1 MRKSILLFVLF
12 TLTSIPLLLFAQGGY
27 QVTGHIISAE
37 DNQPMIGVSV
47 LEKGTTNGV
56 ITDINGNYSIT
67 VTKSPATLQFSY
79 VGMKTIDK
87 QVTASTRINLTMEN
101 DAQMV
106 EEVVVV
112 AYGVRKKGTIAGS
125 VSTVKAEKMED
136 VPAPSFDQALQG
148 QAPGLMVLSDSG
160 EPSKAA
166 TFRIRGT
173 NSINSGK
180 DPLFILD
187 GVAISSSD
195 FNTISP
201 NDIESISVLKDASS
215 TSIYGAR
222 ASNGVVVITSKRG
235 RMGEAAKVTFR
246 TQLGFSQL
254 ASKDW
259 DQMNTDE
266 RIQFEKEVGLD
277 KGQDYEKL
285 SKTNIN
291 WLDKVYN
298 DTAPLQ
304 NYELSVNGG
313 TEKLNYYVSGSYYDQ
328 DGIAVGSTFER
339 VGFRANVEAKANKW
353 LKIGTN
359 SMLNY
364 YVSGSYYD
372 QDGIAVGSTFE
383 RVGFRA
389 NVEAKA
395 NKWLKIG
402 TNSMFAY
409 QEVEQ
414 SDDGEYALWAP
425 ISASFFMLPYWN
437 PYKEDGSLALQDDGS
452 WKGTTENPLAWMA
465 NNPLSNKK
473 YKLLSTFYAE
483 VTPVKNLT
491 IRSQLSADYG
501 HTTSFYQSFPSYK
514 PNNNYGGAQRS
525 SFDMLNLMITNTANY
540 RFMLNDV
547 HSFNF
552 MVGQEGE
559 NYHYEGF
566 QLTTRGQTNDILTNL
581 ASGSTAS
588 SWSDPVTEYSFLS
601 FFARGEYNYDDR
613 YYADFSIRGDGSSRF
628 GTDNHCGAFW
638 SVGFMWNL
646 RKEKFMQK
654 YDWLTNA
661 QIAVNTGTSGNSS
674 INNYE
679 HLALVSG
686 GYKYDNESGI
696 AISQLGNEELSW
708 ESTWA
713 TNVALH
719 LGFIDRINLDVEF
732 YNKKTTN
739 MLMAVPISYT
749 STGFGTR
756 WDNVGAMRN
765 RGVEINVGADVLRI
779 KDFKWNVNAN
789 VSYNKNEITELY
801 NGVTEY
807 VASDTGRMVAV
818 GHPLGEFYLNRYAG
832 VNPINGDALWY
843 TKDGEITME
852 YNESDKVMLGKTH
865 EAPWQGGF
873 GTTLFWK
880 GFSLSAQ
887 FTWVAD
893 RWMLNNDRVFQE
905 SNGLFSAY
913 NQSKR
918 MLYDRWKKPGDVT
931 DIPRYGVTPQLDSR
945 FLEDASF
952 LRLKNLMLSYT
963 FPQKWLKRTSF
974 LNSARI
980 YAQGQNLLTFTNFTG
995 MDPEST
1001 SNVYKAQY
1009 PMSRQ
1014 FTFGLEV
1021 SF

>member
-56 ITDINGNYSIT
+56 ITDMNGNYSIT
-67 VTKSPATLQFSY
+67 VTKSPAILQFSY
-79 VGMKTIDK
+79 IGMKTMEK
-87 QVTASTRINLTMEN
+87 QVSAATRMNLKMES

-148 QAPGLMVLSDSG
+148 QAPGLMVLSESG

-235 RMGEAAKVTFR
+235 RMGEAAKITFR

-259 DQMNTDE
+259 EQMDTNE

-285 SKTNIN
+285 SKININ

-298 DTAPLQ
+298 DKAPLQ

-339 VGFRANVEAKANKW
+339 VNFRANVEAKANKW

-359 SMLNY
+359 
-364 YVSGSYYD
+364 
-372 QDGIAVGSTFE
+372 T
-383 RVGFRA
+383 
-389 NVEAKA
+389 
-395 NKWLKIG
+395 
-402 TNSMFAY
+402 MFTY

-452 WKGTTENPLAWMA
+452 WKGTTENPLAWME

-483 VTPVKNLT
+483 ATPIKNLT

-501 HTTSFYQSFPSYK
+501 HTTSFYRSFPSYK

-525 SFDMLNLMITNTANY
+525 SYDMLNLMITNTANY

-552 MVGQEGE
+552 MVGQEGVD
-559 NYHYEGF
+559 YHYEGF
-566 QLTTRGQTNDILTNL
+566 QVTTRGQTNDILTNL
-581 ASGSTAS
+581 SSGSTAS
-588 SWSDPVTEYSFLS
+588 SWGDPVTEYSFLS
-601 FFARGEYNYDDR
+601 FFGRGEYNYDDR
-613 YYADFSIRGDGSSRF
+613 YYADFVGSWGWIF
-628 GTDNHCGAFW
+628 PF
-638 SVGFMWNL
+638 
-646 RKEKFMQK
+646 
-654 YDWLTNA
+654 
-661 QIAVNTGTSGNSS
+661 
-674 INNYE
+674 
-679 HLALVSG
+679 
-686 GYKYDNESGI
+686 
-696 AISQLGNEELSW
+696 
-708 ESTWA
+708 
-713 TNVALH
+713 
-719 LGFIDRINLDVEF
+719 
-732 YNKKTTN
+732 
-739 MLMAVPISYT
+739 
-749 STGFGTR
+749 
-756 WDNVGAMRN
+756 RN
-765 RGVEINVGADVLRI
+765 R
-779 KDFKWNVNAN
+779 
-789 VSYNKNEITELY
+789 
-801 NGVTEY
+801 
-807 VASDTGRMVAV
+807 
-818 GHPLGEFYLNRYAG
+818 
-832 VNPINGDALWY
+832 
-843 TKDGEITME
+843 
-852 YNESDKVMLGKTH
+852 
-865 EAPWQGGF
+865 
-873 GTTLFWK
+873 
-880 GFSLSAQ
+880 
-887 FTWVAD
+887 
-893 RWMLNNDRVFQE
+893 
-905 SNGLFSAY
+905 
-913 NQSKR
+913 
-918 MLYDRWKKPGDVT
+918 
-931 DIPRYGVTPQLDSR
+931 
-945 FLEDASF
+945 
-952 LRLKNLMLSYT
+952 
-963 FPQKWLKRTSF
+963 
-974 LNSARI
+974 
-980 YAQGQNLLTFTNFTG
+980 
-995 MDPEST
+995 
-1001 SNVYKAQY
+1001 
-1009 PMSRQ
+1009 
-1014 FTFGLEV
+1014 
-1021 SF
+1021 

>member
-1 MRKSILLFVLF
+1 MQEIKNGIDRTHLILIQVSKMRKSILLFVLF

-359 SMLNY
+359 SM
-364 YVSGSYYD
+364 
-372 QDGIAVGSTFE
+372 
-383 RVGFRA
+383 
-389 NVEAKA
+389 
-395 NKWLKIG
+395 
-402 TNSMFAY
+402 FAY

-628 GTDNHCGAFW
+628 GTDNHWGAFW

>member
-359 SMLNY
+359 SM
-364 YVSGSYYD
+364 
-372 QDGIAVGSTFE
+372 
-383 RVGFRA
+383 
-389 NVEAKA
+389 
-395 NKWLKIG
+395 
-402 TNSMFAY
+402 FAY

-628 GTDNHCGAFW
+628 GTDNHWGAFW

-749 STGFGTR
+749 STGLGP
-756 WDNVGAMRN
+756 VGIMWEPC
-765 RGVEINVGADVLRI
+765 GIVV
-779 KDFKWNVNAN
+779 
-789 VSYNKNEITELY
+789 
-801 NGVTEY
+801 
-807 VASDTGRMVAV
+807 
-818 GHPLGEFYLNRYAG
+818 
-832 VNPINGDALWY
+832 
-843 TKDGEITME
+843 
-852 YNESDKVMLGKTH
+852 
-865 EAPWQGGF
+865 
-873 GTTLFWK
+873 
-880 GFSLSAQ
+880 
-887 FTWVAD
+887 
-893 RWMLNNDRVFQE
+893 
-905 SNGLFSAY
+905 
-913 NQSKR
+913 
-918 MLYDRWKKPGDVT
+918 
-931 DIPRYGVTPQLDSR
+931 
-945 FLEDASF
+945 
-952 LRLKNLMLSYT
+952 
-963 FPQKWLKRTSF
+963 
-974 LNSARI
+974 
-980 YAQGQNLLTFTNFTG
+980 
-995 MDPEST
+995 
-1001 SNVYKAQY
+1001 
-1009 PMSRQ
+1009 
-1014 FTFGLEV
+1014 
-1021 SF
+1021 

>member
-1 MRKSILLFVLF
+1 MELIEPTLILIQVSKMRKSILLFVLF

-56 ITDINGNYSIT
+56 ITDMNGNYSIT

-359 SMLNY
+359 SM
-364 YVSGSYYD
+364 
-372 QDGIAVGSTFE
+372 
-383 RVGFRA
+383 
-389 NVEAKA
+389 
-395 NKWLKIG
+395 
-402 TNSMFAY
+402 FAY

-628 GTDNHCGAFW
+628 GTDNHWGAFW

-873 GTTLFWK
+873 GTTLSWK

>member
-56 ITDINGNYSIT
+56 ITDMNGNYSIT

-359 SMLNY
+359 SM
-364 YVSGSYYD
+364 
-372 QDGIAVGSTFE
+372 
-383 RVGFRA
+383 
-389 NVEAKA
+389 
-395 NKWLKIG
+395 
-402 TNSMFAY
+402 FAY

-628 GTDNHCGAFW
+628 GTDNHWGAFW

-713 TNVALH
+713 TNVAL
-719 LGFIDRINLDVEF
+719 NLC
-732 YNKKTTN
+732 
-739 MLMAVPISYT
+739 
-749 STGFGTR
+749 
-756 WDNVGAMRN
+756 
-765 RGVEINVGADVLRI
+765 
-779 KDFKWNVNAN
+779 
-789 VSYNKNEITELY
+789 
-801 NGVTEY
+801 
-807 VASDTGRMVAV
+807 
-818 GHPLGEFYLNRYAG
+818 
-832 VNPINGDALWY
+832 
-843 TKDGEITME
+843 
-852 YNESDKVMLGKTH
+852 
-865 EAPWQGGF
+865 
-873 GTTLFWK
+873 
-880 GFSLSAQ
+880 
-887 FTWVAD
+887 
-893 RWMLNNDRVFQE
+893 
-905 SNGLFSAY
+905 
-913 NQSKR
+913 
-918 MLYDRWKKPGDVT
+918 
-931 DIPRYGVTPQLDSR
+931 
-945 FLEDASF
+945 
-952 LRLKNLMLSYT
+952 
-963 FPQKWLKRTSF
+963 
-974 LNSARI
+974 
-980 YAQGQNLLTFTNFTG
+980 
-995 MDPEST
+995 
-1001 SNVYKAQY
+1001 
-1009 PMSRQ
+1009 
-1014 FTFGLEV
+1014 
-1021 SF
+1021 

>member
-187 GVAISSSD
+187 GVATSSSD

-313 TEKLNYYVSGSYYDQ
+313 TEK
-328 DGIAVGSTFER
+328 
-339 VGFRANVEAKANKW
+339 
-353 LKIGTN
+353 
-359 SMLNY
+359 LNY

-628 GTDNHCGAFW
+628 GTDNHWGAFW

-654 YDWLTNA
+654 YNWLTNA

-843 TKDGEITME
+843 TKDGEITTE

-873 GTTLFWK
+873 GTTLSWK
-880 GFSLSAQ
+880 GLSLSAQ

>member
-56 ITDINGNYSIT
+56 ITDMNGNYSIT
-67 VTKSPATLQFSY
+67 VTKSPAILQFSY
-79 VGMKTIDK
+79 IGMKTMEK
-87 QVTASTRINLTMEN
+87 QVSAATRMNLKMES

-148 QAPGLMVLSDSG
+148 QAPGLMVLSESG

-235 RMGEAAKVTFR
+235 RMGEAAKITFR

-259 DQMNTDE
+259 DQMDTNE

-285 SKTNIN
+285 SKININ

-298 DTAPLQ
+298 DKAPLQ

-339 VGFRANVEAKANKW
+339 VNFRANVEAKANKW

-359 SMLNY
+359 
-364 YVSGSYYD
+364 
-372 QDGIAVGSTFE
+372 T
-383 RVGFRA
+383 
-389 NVEAKA
+389 
-395 NKWLKIG
+395 
-402 TNSMFAY
+402 MFTY

-452 WKGTTENPLAWMA
+452 WKGTTENPLAWME

-483 VTPVKNLT
+483 ATPIKNLT

-501 HTTSFYQSFPSYK
+501 HTTSFYRSFPSYK

-525 SFDMLNLMITNTANY
+525 SYDMLNLMITNTANY

-552 MVGQEGE
+552 MVGQEGVD
-559 NYHYEGF
+559 YHYEGF
-566 QLTTRGQTNDILTNL
+566 QVTTRGQTNDILTNL
-581 ASGSTAS
+581 SSGSTAS
-588 SWSDPVTEYSFLS
+588 SWGDPVTEYSFLS
-601 FFARGEYNYDDR
+601 FFGRGEYNYDDR
-613 YYADFSIRGDGSSRF
+613 Y
-628 GTDNHCGAFW
+628 
-638 SVGFMWNL
+638 
-646 RKEKFMQK
+646 
-654 YDWLTNA
+654 
-661 QIAVNTGTSGNSS
+661 
-674 INNYE
+674 
-679 HLALVSG
+679 
-686 GYKYDNESGI
+686 
-696 AISQLGNEELSW
+696 
-708 ESTWA
+708 
-713 TNVALH
+713 
-719 LGFIDRINLDVEF
+719 
-732 YNKKTTN
+732 
-739 MLMAVPISYT
+739 
-749 STGFGTR
+749 
-756 WDNVGAMRN
+756 
-765 RGVEINVGADVLRI
+765 
-779 KDFKWNVNAN
+779 
-789 VSYNKNEITELY
+789 
-801 NGVTEY
+801 
-807 VASDTGRMVAV
+807 
-818 GHPLGEFYLNRYAG
+818 
-832 VNPINGDALWY
+832 
-843 TKDGEITME
+843 
-852 YNESDKVMLGKTH
+852 
-865 EAPWQGGF
+865 
-873 GTTLFWK
+873 
-880 GFSLSAQ
+880 
-887 FTWVAD
+887 
-893 RWMLNNDRVFQE
+893 
-905 SNGLFSAY
+905 
-913 NQSKR
+913 
-918 MLYDRWKKPGDVT
+918 
-931 DIPRYGVTPQLDSR
+931 
-945 FLEDASF
+945 
-952 LRLKNLMLSYT
+952 
-963 FPQKWLKRTSF
+963 
-974 LNSARI
+974 
-980 YAQGQNLLTFTNFTG
+980 
-995 MDPEST
+995 
-1001 SNVYKAQY
+1001 
-1009 PMSRQ
+1009 
-1014 FTFGLEV
+1014 
-1021 SF
+1021 

>member
-359 SMLNY
+359 SM
-364 YVSGSYYD
+364 
-372 QDGIAVGSTFE
+372 
-383 RVGFRA
+383 
-389 NVEAKA
+389 
-395 NKWLKIG
+395 
-402 TNSMFAY
+402 FAY

-566 QLTTRGQTNDILTNL
+566 QLTTRGQTNDILTN
-581 ASGSTAS
+581 
-588 SWSDPVTEYSFLS
+588 
-601 FFARGEYNYDDR
+601 FFRLN
-613 YYADFSIRGDGSSRF
+613 
-628 GTDNHCGAFW
+628 C
-638 SVGFMWNL
+638 
-646 RKEKFMQK
+646 
-654 YDWLTNA
+654 
-661 QIAVNTGTSGNSS
+661 
-674 INNYE
+674 
-679 HLALVSG
+679 
-686 GYKYDNESGI
+686 
-696 AISQLGNEELSW
+696 
-708 ESTWA
+708 
-713 TNVALH
+713 
-719 LGFIDRINLDVEF
+719 FIMVRSCHRIF
-732 YNKKTTN
+732 
-739 MLMAVPISYT
+739 
-749 STGFGTR
+749 
-756 WDNVGAMRN
+756 
-765 RGVEINVGADVLRI
+765 
-779 KDFKWNVNAN
+779 
-789 VSYNKNEITELY
+789 
-801 NGVTEY
+801 
-807 VASDTGRMVAV
+807 
-818 GHPLGEFYLNRYAG
+818 
-832 VNPINGDALWY
+832 
-843 TKDGEITME
+843 
-852 YNESDKVMLGKTH
+852 
-865 EAPWQGGF
+865 
-873 GTTLFWK
+873 
-880 GFSLSAQ
+880 FSL
-887 FTWVAD
+887 F
-893 RWMLNNDRVFQE
+893 LC
-905 SNGLFSAY
+905 
-913 NQSKR
+913 
-918 MLYDRWKKPGDVT
+918 PGR
-931 DIPRYGVTPQLDSR
+931 IQL
-945 FLEDASF
+945 
-952 LRLKNLMLSYT
+952 
-963 FPQKWLKRTSF
+963 
-974 LNSARI
+974 
-980 YAQGQNLLTFTNFTG
+980 
-995 MDPEST
+995 
-1001 SNVYKAQY
+1001 
-1009 PMSRQ
+1009 
-1014 FTFGLEV
+1014 
-1021 SF
+1021 

>member
-56 ITDINGNYSIT
+56 ITDMNGNYSIT
-67 VTKSPATLQFSY
+67 VTKSPAILQFSY
-79 VGMKTIDK
+79 IGMKTMEK
-87 QVTASTRINLTMEN
+87 QVSAATRMNLKMES

-148 QAPGLMVLSDSG
+148 QAPGLMVLSESG

-235 RMGEAAKVTFR
+235 RMGEAAKITFR

-259 DQMNTDE
+259 DQMDTNE

-285 SKTNIN
+285 SKININ

-298 DTAPLQ
+298 DKAPLQ

-339 VGFRANVEAKANKW
+339 VNFRANVEAKANKW

-359 SMLNY
+359 
-364 YVSGSYYD
+364 
-372 QDGIAVGSTFE
+372 T
-383 RVGFRA
+383 
-389 NVEAKA
+389 
-395 NKWLKIG
+395 
-402 TNSMFAY
+402 MFTY

-452 WKGTTENPLAWMA
+452 WKGTTENPLAWME

-483 VTPVKNLT
+483 ATPIKNLT

-501 HTTSFYQSFPSYK
+501 HTTSFYRSFPSYK

-525 SFDMLNLMITNTANY
+525 SYDMLNLMITNTANY

-552 MVGQEGE
+552 MVGQEGVD
-559 NYHYEGF
+559 YHYEGF
-566 QLTTRGQTNDILTNL
+566 QVTTRGQTNDILTNSEGCMDNCPIL
-581 ASGSTAS
+581 RD
-588 SWSDPVTEYSFLS
+588 SW
-601 FFARGEYNYDDR
+601 
-613 YYADFSIRGDGSSRF
+613 
-628 GTDNHCGAFW
+628 
-638 SVGFMWNL
+638 
-646 RKEKFMQK
+646 
-654 YDWLTNA
+654 
-661 QIAVNTGTSGNSS
+661 
-674 INNYE
+674 
-679 HLALVSG
+679 
-686 GYKYDNESGI
+686 
-696 AISQLGNEELSW
+696 
-708 ESTWA
+708 
-713 TNVALH
+713 
-719 LGFIDRINLDVEF
+719 
-732 YNKKTTN
+732 
-739 MLMAVPISYT
+739 
-749 STGFGTR
+749 
-756 WDNVGAMRN
+756 
-765 RGVEINVGADVLRI
+765 
-779 KDFKWNVNAN
+779 
-789 VSYNKNEITELY
+789 
-801 NGVTEY
+801 
-807 VASDTGRMVAV
+807 
-818 GHPLGEFYLNRYAG
+818 
-832 VNPINGDALWY
+832 
-843 TKDGEITME
+843 
-852 YNESDKVMLGKTH
+852 
-865 EAPWQGGF
+865 AP
-873 GTTLFWK
+873 
-880 GFSLSAQ
+880 
-887 FTWVAD
+887 
-893 RWMLNNDRVFQE
+893 
-905 SNGLFSAY
+905 
-913 NQSKR
+913 
-918 MLYDRWKKPGDVT
+918 
-931 DIPRYGVTPQLDSR
+931 
-945 FLEDASF
+945 
-952 LRLKNLMLSYT
+952 
-963 FPQKWLKRTSF
+963 
-974 LNSARI
+974 
-980 YAQGQNLLTFTNFTG
+980 
-995 MDPEST
+995 
-1001 SNVYKAQY
+1001 
-1009 PMSRQ
+1009 
-1014 FTFGLEV
+1014 
-1021 SF
+1021 

>member
-56 ITDINGNYSIT
+56 ITDMNGNYSIT

-359 SMLNY
+359 SM
-364 YVSGSYYD
+364 
-372 QDGIAVGSTFE
+372 
-383 RVGFRA
+383 
-389 NVEAKA
+389 
-395 NKWLKIG
+395 
-402 TNSMFAY
+402 FAY

-552 MVGQEGE
+552 MVGQEGVD
-559 NYHYEGF
+559 YHYEGF
-566 QLTTRGQTNDILTNL
+566 QVTTRGQTNDILTNL
-581 ASGSTAS
+581 SSGSTAS
-588 SWSDPVTEYSFLS
+588 SWGDPVTEYSFLS
-601 FFARGEYNYDDR
+601 FFGRGEYNYDDR
-613 YYADFSIRGDGSSRF
+613 YYADFSVRGDGSSRF
-628 GTDNHCGAFW
+628 GTDKHWGAFW

-654 YDWLTNA
+654 YKWLTNA
-661 QIAVNTGTSGNSS
+661 QIAINTGTSGNSS

-686 GYKYDNESGI
+686 GYKYNNESGI

-732 YNKKTTN
+732 YN
-739 MLMAVPISYT
+739 P
-749 STGFGTR
+749 
-756 WDNVGAMRN
+756 
-765 RGVEINVGADVLRI
+765 
-779 KDFKWNVNAN
+779 
-789 VSYNKNEITELY
+789 
-801 NGVTEY
+801 
-807 VASDTGRMVAV
+807 
-818 GHPLGEFYLNRYAG
+818 
-832 VNPINGDALWY
+832 
-843 TKDGEITME
+843 
-852 YNESDKVMLGKTH
+852 
-865 EAPWQGGF
+865 
-873 GTTLFWK
+873 
-880 GFSLSAQ
+880 
-887 FTWVAD
+887 
-893 RWMLNNDRVFQE
+893 
-905 SNGLFSAY
+905 
-913 NQSKR
+913 
-918 MLYDRWKKPGDVT
+918 
-931 DIPRYGVTPQLDSR
+931 
-945 FLEDASF
+945 
-952 LRLKNLMLSYT
+952 
-963 FPQKWLKRTSF
+963 
-974 LNSARI
+974 
-980 YAQGQNLLTFTNFTG
+980 
-995 MDPEST
+995 
-1001 SNVYKAQY
+1001 
-1009 PMSRQ
+1009 
-1014 FTFGLEV
+1014 
-1021 SF
+1021 

>member
-56 ITDINGNYSIT
+56 ITDMNGNYSIT
-67 VTKSPATLQFSY
+67 VTKSPAILQFSY
-79 VGMKTIDK
+79 IGMKTMEK
-87 QVTASTRINLTMEN
+87 QVSAATRMNLKMES

-148 QAPGLMVLSDSG
+148 QAPGLMVLSESG

-235 RMGEAAKVTFR
+235 RMGEAAKITFR

-259 DQMNTDE
+259 DQMDTNE

-285 SKTNIN
+285 SKININ
-291 WLDKVYN
+291 WLDKVYK
-298 DTAPLQ
+298 APLQ

-339 VGFRANVEAKANKW
+339 VNFRANVEAKANKW

-359 SMLNY
+359 
-364 YVSGSYYD
+364 
-372 QDGIAVGSTFE
+372 T
-383 RVGFRA
+383 
-389 NVEAKA
+389 
-395 NKWLKIG
+395 
-402 TNSMFAY
+402 MFTY

-452 WKGTTENPLAWMA
+452 WKGTTENPLAWME

-483 VTPVKNLT
+483 ATPIKNLT

-501 HTTSFYQSFPSYK
+501 HTTSFYRSFPSYK

-525 SFDMLNLMITNTANY
+525 SYDMLNLMITNTANY

-547 HSFNF
+547 HLFNF
-552 MVGQEGE
+552 MVGQEGVD
-559 NYHYEGF
+559 YHYEGF
-566 QLTTRGQTNDILTNL
+566 QVTTRGQTNDILTNL
-581 ASGSTAS
+581 SSGSTAS
-588 SWSDPVTEYSFLS
+588 SWGDPVTEYSFLS
-601 FFARGEYNYDDR
+601 FFGRGEYNYDDR
-613 YYADFSIRGDGSSRF
+613 YYADFSVRGDGSSRF
-628 GTDNHCGAFW
+628 GTDKHWGAFW

-654 YDWLTNA
+654 YKWLTNA
-661 QIAVNTGTSGNSS
+661 QIAINTGTSGNSS

-686 GYKYDNESGI
+686 GYKYNNESGI

-749 STGFGTR
+749 TSGFGTR

-765 RGVEINVGADVLRI
+765 RGVEINVSADVLRI
-779 KDFKWNVNAN
+779 KDFTWNVNAN

-801 NGVTEY
+801 NGITEY

-832 VNPINGDALWY
+832 VNPTNGDALWY
-843 TKDGEITME
+843 TKDGEITTE
-852 YNESDKVMLGKTH
+852 YNENDKVMLGKTH

-873 GTTLFWK
+873 GTTLSWQ

-963 FPQKWLKRTSF
+963 FPQKWLQRTNF
-974 LNSARI
+974 LSSARI
-980 YAQGQNLLTFTNFTG
+980 YAQGQNLLTFTSFIG

>member
-56 ITDINGNYSIT
+56 ITDMNGNYSIT
-67 VTKSPATLQFSY
+67 VTKSPAILQFSY
-79 VGMKTIDK
+79 IGMKTMEK
-87 QVTASTRINLTMEN
+87 QVSAATRMNLKMES

-148 QAPGLMVLSDSG
+148 QAPGLMVLSESG

-235 RMGEAAKVTFR
+235 RMGEAAKITFR

-259 DQMNTDE
+259 DQMDTNE

-285 SKTNIN
+285 SKININ

-298 DTAPLQ
+298 DKAPLQ

-339 VGFRANVEAKANKW
+339 VNFRANVEAKANKW

-359 SMLNY
+359 
-364 YVSGSYYD
+364 
-372 QDGIAVGSTFE
+372 T
-383 RVGFRA
+383 
-389 NVEAKA
+389 
-395 NKWLKIG
+395 
-402 TNSMFAY
+402 MFTY

-452 WKGTTENPLAWMA
+452 WKGTTENPLAWME

-483 VTPVKNLT
+483 ATPIKNLT

-501 HTTSFYQSFPSYK
+501 HTTSFYRSFPSYK

-525 SFDMLNLMITNTANY
+525 SYDMLNLMITNTANY

-547 HSFNF
+547 HLFNF
-552 MVGQEGE
+552 MVGQEGVD
-559 NYHYEGF
+559 YHYEGF
-566 QLTTRGQTNDILTNL
+566 QVTTRGQTNDILTNL
-581 ASGSTAS
+581 SSGSTAS
-588 SWSDPVTEYSFLS
+588 SWGDPVTEYSFLS
-601 FFARGEYNYDDR
+601 FFGRGEYNYDDR
-613 YYADFSIRGDGSSRF
+613 YYADFSVRGDGSSRF
-628 GTDNHCGAFW
+628 GTDKHWGAFW

-654 YDWLTNA
+654 YKWLTNA
-661 QIAVNTGTSGNSS
+661 QIAINTGTSGNSS

-686 GYKYDNESGI
+686 GYKYNNESGI

-749 STGFGTR
+749 TSGFGTR

-765 RGVEINVGADVLRI
+765 RGVEINVSADVLRI
-779 KDFKWNVNAN
+779 KDFTWNVNAN

-801 NGVTEY
+801 NGITEY

-832 VNPINGDALWY
+832 VNPTNGDALWY
-843 TKDGEITME
+843 TKDGEITTE
-852 YNESDKVMLGKTH
+852 YNENDKVMLGKTH

-873 GTTLFWK
+873 GTTLSWQ

-963 FPQKWLKRTSF
+963 CLLYTSP
-974 LNSARI
+974 SPR
-980 YAQGQNLLTFTNFTG
+980 
-995 MDPEST
+995 D
-1001 SNVYKAQY
+1001 
-1009 PMSRQ
+1009 
-1014 FTFGLEV
+1014 
-1021 SF
+1021 

>member
-359 SMLNY
+359 SM
-364 YVSGSYYD
+364 
-372 QDGIAVGSTFE
+372 
-383 RVGFRA
+383 
-389 NVEAKA
+389 
-395 NKWLKIG
+395 
-402 TNSMFAY
+402 FAY

-628 GTDNHCGAFW
+628 GTDNHWGAFW

-779 KDFKWNVNAN
+779 KDFKWNVSAN

-832 VNPINGDALWY
+832 VNPIN
-843 TKDGEITME
+843 
-852 YNESDKVMLGKTH
+852 
-865 EAPWQGGF
+865 
-873 GTTLFWK
+873 
-880 GFSLSAQ
+880 
-887 FTWVAD
+887 
-893 RWMLNNDRVFQE
+893 
-905 SNGLFSAY
+905 
-913 NQSKR
+913 
-918 MLYDRWKKPGDVT
+918 
-931 DIPRYGVTPQLDSR
+931 
-945 FLEDASF
+945 
-952 LRLKNLMLSYT
+952 
-963 FPQKWLKRTSF
+963 
-974 LNSARI
+974 
-980 YAQGQNLLTFTNFTG
+980 
-995 MDPEST
+995 
-1001 SNVYKAQY
+1001 
-1009 PMSRQ
+1009 
-1014 FTFGLEV
+1014 
-1021 SF
+1021 

>member
-56 ITDINGNYSIT
+56 ITDMNGNYSIT
-67 VTKSPATLQFSY
+67 VTKSPAILQFSY
-79 VGMKTIDK
+79 IGMKTMEK
-87 QVTASTRINLTMEN
+87 QVSAATRMNLKMES

-148 QAPGLMVLSDSG
+148 QAPGLMVLSESG

-235 RMGEAAKVTFR
+235 RMGEAAKITFR

-259 DQMNTDE
+259 DQMDTNE

-285 SKTNIN
+285 SKININ

-298 DTAPLQ
+298 DKAPLQ

-339 VGFRANVEAKANKW
+339 VNFRANVEAKANKW

-359 SMLNY
+359 
-364 YVSGSYYD
+364 
-372 QDGIAVGSTFE
+372 T
-383 RVGFRA
+383 
-389 NVEAKA
+389 
-395 NKWLKIG
+395 
-402 TNSMFAY
+402 MFTY

-452 WKGTTENPLAWMA
+452 WKGTTENPLAWME

-483 VTPVKNLT
+483 ATPIKNLT

-501 HTTSFYQSFPSYK
+501 HTTSFYRSFPSYK

-525 SFDMLNLMITNTANY
+525 SYDMLNLMITNTANY

-552 MVGQEGE
+552 MVGQEGVD
-559 NYHYEGF
+559 YHYEGF
-566 QLTTRGQTNDILTNL
+566 QVTTRGQTNDILTNL
-581 ASGSTAS
+581 SSGSTAS
-588 SWSDPVTEYSFLS
+588 SWGDPVTEYSFLS
-601 FFARGEYNYDDR
+601 FFGRGEYNYDDR
-613 YYADFSIRGDGSSRF
+613 YYADFSVRGDGSSRF
-628 GTDNHCGAFW
+628 GTDKHWGAFW

-654 YDWLTNA
+654 YKWLTNA
-661 QIAVNTGTSGNSS
+661 QIAINTGTSGNSS

-686 GYKYDNESGI
+686 GYKYNNESGI

-719 LGFIDRINLDVEF
+719 LGFIDRIN
-732 YNKKTTN
+732 
-739 MLMAVPISYT
+739 
-749 STGFGTR
+749 
-756 WDNVGAMRN
+756 
-765 RGVEINVGADVLRI
+765 
-779 KDFKWNVNAN
+779 
-789 VSYNKNEITELY
+789 
-801 NGVTEY
+801 
-807 VASDTGRMVAV
+807 
-818 GHPLGEFYLNRYAG
+818 
-832 VNPINGDALWY
+832 
-843 TKDGEITME
+843 
-852 YNESDKVMLGKTH
+852 
-865 EAPWQGGF
+865 
-873 GTTLFWK
+873 
-880 GFSLSAQ
+880 
-887 FTWVAD
+887 
-893 RWMLNNDRVFQE
+893 
-905 SNGLFSAY
+905 
-913 NQSKR
+913 
-918 MLYDRWKKPGDVT
+918 
-931 DIPRYGVTPQLDSR
+931 
-945 FLEDASF
+945 
-952 LRLKNLMLSYT
+952 
-963 FPQKWLKRTSF
+963 
-974 LNSARI
+974 
-980 YAQGQNLLTFTNFTG
+980 
-995 MDPEST
+995 
-1001 SNVYKAQY
+1001 
-1009 PMSRQ
+1009 
-1014 FTFGLEV
+1014 
-1021 SF
+1021 

>member
-1 MRKSILLFVLF
+1 M
-12 TLTSIPLLLFAQGGY
+12 
-27 QVTGHIISAE
+27 
-37 DNQPMIGVSV
+37 
-47 LEKGTTNGV
+47 
-56 ITDINGNYSIT
+56 
-67 VTKSPATLQFSY
+67 TKSPATLQFSY

-359 SMLNY
+359 SM
-364 YVSGSYYD
+364 
-372 QDGIAVGSTFE
+372 
-383 RVGFRA
+383 
-389 NVEAKA
+389 
-395 NKWLKIG
+395 
-402 TNSMFAY
+402 FAY

-628 GTDNHCGAFW
+628 GTDNHWGAFW

-646 RKEKFMQK
+646 RKEKFMQ
-654 YDWLTNA
+654 
-661 QIAVNTGTSGNSS
+661 
-674 INNYE
+674 
-679 HLALVSG
+679 
-686 GYKYDNESGI
+686 
-696 AISQLGNEELSW
+696 
-708 ESTWA
+708 
-713 TNVALH
+713 
-719 LGFIDRINLDVEF
+719 
-732 YNKKTTN
+732 N
-739 MLMAVPISYT
+739 MIGLLM
-749 STGFGTR
+749 R
-756 WDNVGAMRN
+756 K
-765 RGVEINVGADVLRI
+765 LRLI
-779 KDFKWNVNAN
+779 QV
-789 VSYNKNEITELY
+789 
-801 NGVTEY
+801 
-807 VASDTGRMVAV
+807 
-818 GHPLGEFYLNRYAG
+818 HPVILL
-832 VNPINGDALWY
+832 L
-843 TKDGEITME
+843 ITM
-852 YNESDKVMLGKTH
+852 S
-865 EAPWQGGF
+865 
-873 GTTLFWK
+873 
-880 GFSLSAQ
+880 
-887 FTWVAD
+887 
-893 RWMLNNDRVFQE
+893 
-905 SNGLFSAY
+905 
-913 NQSKR
+913 
-918 MLYDRWKKPGDVT
+918 
-931 DIPRYGVTPQLDSR
+931 I
-945 FLEDASF
+945 
-952 LRLKNLMLSYT
+952 
-963 FPQKWLKRTSF
+963 WL
-974 LNSARI
+974 
-980 YAQGQNLLTFTNFTG
+980 
-995 MDPEST
+995 
-1001 SNVYKAQY
+1001 
-1009 PMSRQ
+1009 
-1014 FTFGLEV
+1014 
-1021 SF
+1021 